1 MKVVCS
7 HSEVYLK
14 SRKDADLCVLLYN
27 RPIDKRIASCGSAIQ
42 RYFQRNKFYLSTEA
56 WDFLSLALAVVSCDL
71 GVKRRNSP
79 DGWTRII
86 NLEVTVNNPEKYNEN
101 RKLIEDFLSFLSTD
115 IWKITFLRNGFSE
128 VIAHPRPKLKASCIS
143 LISGGLDSLVGAID
157 LVSDGESP
165 FFVSQIVPG
174 DRQKQI
180 DFVKSLKGQFEH
192 LQINHSFRSPLGLE
206 PSQRARS
213 IIFLSYGVIAS
224 TLVTKSSKHKKIKLY
239 VCENGLISINAPLTE
254 ARLGSLSTR
263 TTHPYFLSK
272 FQNLIDALGFHL
284 EIENP
289 YQFRTKGQMLS
300 KCKNQILL
308 KRFAH
313 LSTSCGRYARNGYN
327 HCGRCVPCLIRRAS
341 FIAWGVKDRSGYI
354 YKNLG
359 LNDQQHAAFDD
370 VRSAAVAL
378 HTIKTKGFNQ
388 WIGSSLAA
396 LPEKKKGKLR
406 SVVKAGMKEL
416 KLLLAPYKL
425 Y

>member
-27 RPIDKRIASCGSAIQ
+27 RPVDKKIASCGNAIR
-42 RYFQRNKFYLSTEA
+42 RYFQKNKFAMSVEA
-56 WDFLSLALAVVSCDL
+56 WDFLSLALAVVSCDF
-71 GVKRRNSP
+71 GVKRKDSP

-86 NLEVTVNNPEKYNEN
+86 DLEVSVSNPEKYNEN
-101 RKLIEDFLSFLSTD
+101 KKLIEDFLAFLSTD
-115 IWKITFLRNGFSE
+115 LWRITFIRNGFSE
-128 VIAHPRPKLKASCIS
+128 VISNPRPKVKASCIS

-157 LVSDGESP
+157 LVAKNETP

-174 DRQKQI
+174 DRQKQT

-224 TLVTKSSKHKKIKLY
+224 TLIAKSSKHKKTKLY

-254 ARLGSLSTR
+254 ARMGSLSTR

-272 FQNLIDALGFHL
+272 FQRLIDSLGFQV
-284 EIENP
+284 EIKNP
-289 YQFRTKGQMLS
+289 YQFQTKGQMLS
-300 KCKNQILL
+300 KCKNQVLL
-308 KRFAH
+308 KKFAH

-327 HCGRCVPCLIRRAS
+327 HCGRCIPCLIRRSS
-341 FIAWGVKDRSGYI
+341 FVAWGVKDRSGYV

-359 LNDQQHAAFDD
+359 LDDQQHAAFDD
-370 VRSAAVAL
+370 VRSAAIAL
-378 HTIKTKGFNQ
+378 HTIKNKGFNQ

-396 LPEKKKGKLR
+396 LPAKESSKLR
-406 SVVKAGMKEL
+406 SVVKAGMQEL